1 MGKKIRDLMT
11 TNPAT
16 VSPDDP
22 VIEAARIMRDED
34 VGIVPILE
42 GDRLF
47 GTVTD
52 RDITIRVVAEGTNAQ
67 STPVREVASTQ
78 LVTIDPG
85 QDLEEALRLMAKHQV
100 RRLPIVEEDGRLV
113 GIVAQAD
120 IARAGEDAK
129 TGEVVQQISQ

>member
-67 STPVREVASTQ
+67 STPVREIASTQ